1 MKKQSFRI
9 SVMFMLLAYHYIPIS
24 SIPCLGYD
32 RSFAVKQTHQMIQEH
47 YVLKKNIGKGRAYI
61 LSAAG
66 LRYLNSYC
74 GNRAEEIYAATSDFH
89 CSHKKNIKENLR
101 TLKSQ
106 QVNAFLNVVVPEL
119 PYQIIEDA
127 CEAAGISPLSY
138 FLGHAILRREPDL
151 YETMR
156 KFAEE
161 KKQQNKNLNFAI
173 LRSELRTIC
182 PEKVRNLAFVR
193 ASGML
198 HLQGTDYFLYNFSG
212 GCMKQSSGAEFKLTT
227 FYSGCCSGLN
237 KGRPSAIIFAKNY
250 QPLEKYLNMP
260 SKHRGLVMMGKN
272 FVAYRLQY
280 YIPLTQDGSKQLY
293 LFSIPGIQTILRKF
307 FISNSDDERASNS
320 IADGITDNGSVIL
333 LGFACEICKIEQYY
347 DLLHS
352 LWAKHKI
359 IVFCFSWQ
367 AAFYDSL
374 FSFTDHEVE
383 VLEYQSLVE
392 AYPAYF
398 PIRHENPFKYFTNI
412 GVGKEM
418 TETPDKI

>member
-1 MKKQSFRI
+1 MKVCTFRFT
-9 SVMFMLLAYHYIPIS
+9 VLFMILAYHNIPTS
-24 SIPCLGYD
+24 SIYYFGYG
-32 RSFAVKQTHQMIQEH
+32 RTYAANQIKQMLQSH
-47 YVLKKNIGKGRAYI
+47 YIYKINIGGDTTYS
-61 LSAAG
+61 LSITG
-66 LRYLNSYC
+66 LKYLDKYCDNHAEQIYKATANFNS
-74 GNRAEEIYAATSDFH
+74 A
-89 CSHKKNIKENLR
+89 HKRSACENKR
-101 TLKSQ
+101 FLKSQ
-106 QVNAFLNVVVPEL
+106 QINTFLNIVVPEL
-119 PYQIIEDA
+119 PYQIIEVA
-127 CEAAGISPLSY
+127 CEASGIPLLPYFAGHQLISW
-138 FLGHAILRREPDL
+138 EPNL
-151 YETMR
+151 HEVM
-156 KFAEE
+156 
-161 KKQQNKNLNFAI
+161 KNLAKEKAYENPNNNFAI

-182 PEKVRNLAFVR
+182 PEKIRNLSFVR

-293 LFSIPGIQTILRKF
+293 LFSIPGIQTILRKS

-383 VLEYQSLVE
+383 VIEYQSLVE

-398 PIRHENPFKYFTNI
+398 PVRHGNPFKYF
-412 GVGKEM
+412 
-418 TETPDKI
+418 